1 MVQPTVPSVTKTG
14 AIPAM
19 TDTNSKA
26 QVTDW
31 PIGEAEVVIYDP
43 RADII
48 HNREPRKIIDAS
60 LHFMDISEVGDRLYS
75 KAQVEEIVS
84 AALAAQ
90 EKPEPG
96 VAVKAA
102 KPFMYGILEPDGTAY
117 MDEVCVDL
125 SGDTLNEMIEEAE
138 MTGYTVVPLY
148 LHPAPSPDLPEGE
161 VKVRCLPTVD
171 QIAKAIWDSHEIEDW
186 SKASRLDRGFHLKA
200 AHHVFAMLT
209 SPSPI
214 DKGEVK

>member
-1 MVQPTVPSVTKTG
+1 
-14 AIPAM
+14 M

-26 QVTDW
+26 QVTDARELIAKALYEHW
-31 PIGEAEVVIYDP
+31 SNYPACTASKPWEVRCEELPGSAAFFRDL
-43 RADII
+43 AD
-48 HNREPRKIIDAS
+48 K
-60 LHFMDISEVGDRLYS
+60 
-75 KAQVEEIVS
+75 
-84 AALAAQ
+84 ALAAQ

-102 KPFMYGILEPDGTAY
+102 KPFMYGIMEPDGTAY

-125 SGDTLNEMIEEAE
+125 SADTLKEMIEEDE

-148 LHPAPSPDLPEGE
+148 LHPTPSPDLPEGE
-161 VKVRCLPTVD
+161 GETGWIKVPEDPPLELLKSINSDNQVLAYENGRYYNAWFEFEQSEGGWFWTD
-171 QIAKAIWDSHEIEDW
+171 DADSEPNPSHYRALHPEP
-186 SKASRLDRGFHLKA
+186 S
-200 AHHVFAMLT
+200 T